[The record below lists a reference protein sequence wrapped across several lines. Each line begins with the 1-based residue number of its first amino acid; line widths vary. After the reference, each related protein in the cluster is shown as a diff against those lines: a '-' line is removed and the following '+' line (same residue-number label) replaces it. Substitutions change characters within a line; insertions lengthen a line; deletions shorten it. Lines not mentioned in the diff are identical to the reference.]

1 MGTRRIMA
9 AITTFFVVIS
19 LSSALQ
25 AAFCTQANPDRV
37 YVTTITGTKSQS
49 IDIDALVPAQ
59 FHWGIR
65 GTYTATGDPSIS
77 LSYAG
82 QNSAGSSDNDN
93 VVHTWIFD
101 FEPNRYEASYGNG
114 PFRID
119 VSNVINYTLNI
130 YYDANLGNETT
141 SITPSPLPSPPPT
154 SAVDIYAIIVP
165 IAVMAIVIVVTL
177 MYVRTKRKKISTELI
192 ANLNE
197 SNTKPKTQKQG

>member
-1 MGTRRIMA
+1 LSL
-9 AITTFFVVIS
+9 FF
-19 LSSALQ
+19 LTYPLQ
-25 AAFCTQANPDRV
+25 AASCTQANPDWV

-65 GTYTATGDPSIS
+65 GTYAATGDASIA

-141 SITPSPLPSPPPT
+141 SITPSSSLLPSSTQNPVFST
-154 SAVDIYAIIVP
+154 YIIT
-165 IAVMAIVIVVTL
+165 IVIV
-177 MYVRTKRKKISTELI
+177 LI
-192 ANLNE
+192 AATAAISLVYIRIQRKRINIEGTATSNV
-197 SNTKPKTQKQG
+197 SNT